1 MCNEGVY
8 VLVIIVYVCTYMD
21 LERIDIKNIEK
32 NMLLVLHF

>member
-8 VLVIIVYVCTYMD
+8 VLVIMYVCTYMD
-21 LERIDIKNIEK
+21 PERIDIKNIEK